1 MKTHRYQVLSTG
13 EKIRMYR
20 LAQNLTQERLA
31 ERAGISLKYVSPIE
45 NDHCEA
51 SIHVYRCIADAL
63 GIPMWRLFC
72 DIPEEELLILA
83 HFDDCT
89 EMEIRMLELL
99 IAGNK
104 NALRQNRSPDLMLE
118 TRKDS
123 H

>member
-1 MKTHRYQVLSTG
+1 MKTNRYQVLSAG

-20 LAQNLTQERLA
+20 LAQNLTQEGLA
-31 ERAGISLKYVSPIE
+31 EKVGISSKYLSPIE
-45 NDHCEA
+45 NDQCEA
-51 SIHVYRCIADAL
+51 SIHVYRCIAETL

-72 DIPEEELLILA
+72 DIPEEELCILA

-104 NALRQNRSPDLMLE
+104 NALRLNRSPDLKLE
-118 TRKDS
+118 TGKDS